1 MSPPTTSNIF
11 QSPSTVK
18 KVKKKKDDAP
28 SLAMVNAS
36 LQRPSTRRSISP
48 VLPSQAATATLPPS
62 QVATA
67 VQVPVEVANTLP
79 PTSLPSVP
87 NEEHT
92 PAAAET
98 LHSLSR
104 ISFHNDLPHTSS
116 INMNLLDK
124 DDNLLIDAF
133 GIEDLATEDDGQS
146 PGTNSVTNGP
156 LDWNNVSPNQVM
168 ARLKLLKVE
177 VLEQHDLC
185 PFYKSYTTWEKMTRE
200 QQNKAVA
207 WF

>member
-1 MSPPTTSNIF
+1 VQVAVEVGHALP
-11 QSPSTVK
+11 
-18 KVKKKKDDAP
+18 
-28 SLAMVNAS
+28 
-36 LQRPSTRRSISP
+36 
-48 VLPSQAATATLPPS
+48 PSQAATATLPPI
-62 QVATA
+62 QAATA
-67 VQVPVEVANTLP
+67 VLLPSQAATAMQVPVEVANTLP

-104 ISFHNDLPHTSS
+104 ISFHNDLPRTSS
-116 INMNLLDK
+116 LNMNLLDK

-133 GIEDLATEDDGQS
+133 GVEDLAAEDDGQS

-156 LDWNNVSPNQVM
+156 SDWNNVSPNQVM
-168 ARLKLLKVE
+168 ARLKLLKAE